1 MSKKQINKV
10 NRLLL
15 LLVFSINFNFPVL
28 NAQDNEEVINRCA
41 TMEYLELRLMENPEL
56 ENNIKI
62 IEKHTQKWI
71 RDNAFLTSKNKE
83 IITIPVVV
91 HIVYNT
97 SAQNISDA
105 QVHSQIEVLNQ
116 DYRRLNSDAANT
128 PSFFQPV
135 AADCQIEFCLAKRTP
150 EDSATSGI
158 IRRNTNV
165 GSFTLDNK
173 VKFDSLGGSDA
184 WDRDKY
190 LNLWVCKL
198 AGGYLGYAS
207 FPGGSPEVDGVVTRY
222 QSFGKYG
229 SAQPPYHMGRTCT
242 HEVGHWLNLLHPWG
256 NWGGCSDDDYV
267 SDTPN
272 QEGPNYYCPVY
283 PQPSCSDTSDMFM
296 NYMDYTN
303 DSCMNTFTK
312 GQKLRMKAIIDS
324 VRAPLKTSNGC
335 QPVIG
340 IAENTFIPDIQIFP
354 NPSNGYVNVISSHTY
369 TQDLEFIVY
378 DLLGNIIMES
388 SVAGSTGI
396 NIKIDLTA
404 EPSGVY
410 FLKITGMGQSRV
422 EKIFILGTK

>member
-1 MSKKQINKV
+1 MYKTHKI
-10 NRLLL
+10 LFF
-15 LLVFSINFNFPVL
+15 LVLILNLCFPVL

-41 TMEYLELRLMENPEL
+41 TMEYLKLRLKENPEL

-150 EDSATSGI
+150 EDSTSSGI

-173 VKFDSLGGSDA
+173 VKFTSQGGSDA

-198 AGGYLGYAS
+198 SGGVLGYAS
-207 FPGGSPEVDGVVTRY
+207 WPGDSPEVDGVVIRY

-242 HEVGHWLNLLHPWG
+242 HEVGHWFNLLHPWG

-267 SDTPN
+267 SDTPF
-272 QEGPNYYCPVY
+272 QDGPNYYCPVY

-303 DSCMNTFTK
+303 DSCMNTFTRD
-312 GQKLRMKAIIDS
+312 QKARMRAIIDS
-324 VRAPLKTSNGC
+324 VRAPLKVSNGC

-340 IAENTFIPDIQIFP
+340 ISENSLITDIQIFP
-354 NPSNGYVNVISSHTY
+354 NPSSGLVNVIATLTHT
-369 TQDLEFIVY
+369 QELEFIVY
-378 DLLGNIIMES
+378 DLLGNVIMERS
-388 SVAGSTGI
+388 IAGNTEI
-396 NIKIDLTA
+396 NINIDLTNK
-404 EPSGVY
+404 PSGVY
-410 FLKITGMGQSRV
+410 FLKISVKGQSRV
-422 EKIFILGTK
+422 EKIFILSAK